1 MSERPTSPEPTHD
14 GVRRATQTLSWVFVL
29 GFLILVGIAR
39 GVYSAHELPP
49 SARFELLAFVG
60 YLTFVWHWIRQ
71 ECEPNGVTFPM
82 DLAWFMSLLWVVL
95 APYYLWRGQRWRGLA
110 KFAVLVAA
118 WVIAYGLTA
127 ATHYTVWWL
136 G

>member
-1 MSERPTSPEPTHD
+1 MSERHRSLEPADD
-14 GVRRATQTLSWVFVL
+14 GMRSATQTLSWVFLL

-49 SARFELLAFVG
+49 SARFESLAFVG
-60 YLTFVWHWIRQ
+60 YLTFVWYWIRQ
-71 ECEPNGVTFPM
+71 ECESNAVTFPI

-95 APYYLWRGQRWRGLA
+95 APYYLWRSQRWRGLA
-110 KFAVLVAA
+110 KFAVLLAT
-118 WVIAYGLTA
+118 WVIAYGLTI
-127 ATHYTVWWL
+127 ATHYAVWWL